1 MLAPGEWLEGG
12 GSGWVAAS
20 SGVGCSCCCCCWREG
35 GAAGGAGDAGLEDFL
50 ERIGEV
56 TVTLDRRREKREA
69 RLGIFGGG
77 GLVLVLVLVT
87 MP

>member
-20 SGVGCSCCCCCWREG
+20 SGVGCCCCCWREG
-35 GAAGGAGDAGLEDFL
+35 GAAVGAGDADLEDFF

-56 TVTLDRRREKREA
+56 TVTLGRRREKREA

-77 GLVLVLVLVT
+77 GLVLMLVLVT